1 MQRLLM
7 KGMLGGGQADSPRSA
22 RSYASNEKM
31 QSSFV
36 MEKAKPSKDK
46 VKATKAPKPV
56 DNKGSKQQLA
66 NK

>member
-1 MQRLLM
+1 MPRSIM
-7 KGMLGGGQADSPRSA
+7 QADSPRSA
-22 RSYASNEKM
+22 KSYGSYEKI

-36 MEKAKPSKDK
+36 MEKAKPTKDK

>member
-1 MQRLLM
+1 M
-7 KGMLGGGQADSPRSA
+7 QADSPRSA
-22 RSYASNEKM
+22 RSYASIEKM

>member
-1 MQRLLM
+1 
-7 KGMLGGGQADSPRSA
+7 
-22 RSYASNEKM
+22 M

-36 MEKAKPSKDK
+36 IEKAKPTKDK